1 MNVSNRNCVCV
12 NLRQSETVF
21 RCRSYVYISTQW
33 DVTAKTLY
41 FCLNWITI
49 TCILAWIDQW
59 ISTVLYLVIWVFFLL
74 FLICKSNWILNDRFD
89 EIVDISIF
97 FLSYTCFFFLLNF
110 HNTYWKRLKMTT
122 NKFKL
127 SITAFAI
134 FIASKVLIKHKHI
147 FLQNNDDFFTGIL
160 NLLFVHLD

>member
-59 ISTVLYLVIWVFFLL
+59 ISTVLYLVIWFFFFFYFWSVSQIGFWMTDLMKLLIFQFFFSHIHVFF
-74 FLICKSNWILNDRFD
+74 FYK
-89 EIVDISIF
+89 
-97 FLSYTCFFFLLNF
+97 
-110 HNTYWKRLKMTT
+110 
-122 NKFKL
+122 
-127 SITAFAI
+127 I
-134 FIASKVLIKHKHI
+134 FIIPIEKGWKWPQISSNSALLH
-147 FLQNNDDFFTGIL
+147 LQYS
-160 NLLFVHLD
+160 LLRKF

>member
-41 FCLNWITI
+41 FSLNWITI

-59 ISTVLYLVIWVFFLL
+59 ISTVLYLVIWGFFLL
-74 FLICKSNWILNDRFD
+74 FLICKSNWILNVRFD
-89 EIVDISIF
+89 EIVDIWIF
-97 FLSYTCFFFLLNF
+97 FLSYTWFFF
-110 HNTYWKRLKMTT
+110 YY
-122 NKFKL
+122 
-127 SITAFAI
+127 I
-134 FIASKVLIKHKHI
+134 FIIPIEKGWKWPQISSNSALLH
-147 FLQNNDDFFTGIL
+147 LQYS
-160 NLLFVHLD
+160 LLRKF

>member
-59 ISTVLYLVIWVFFLL
+59 ISTVLYLVIWFFFFYFWSVSQIGFWMTDLMKLL
-74 FLICKSNWILNDRFD
+74 
-89 EIVDISIF
+89 IF
-97 FLSYTCFFFLLNF
+97 QFFFSHIHVFFFLLNF
-110 HNTYWKRLKMTT
+110 HNTYWKRSKMITK
-122 NKFKL
+122 KFTL

-134 FIASKVLIKHKHI
+134 FTASKVLIKHKHI

-160 NLLFVHLD
+160 N